1 MVYFNQTT
9 IHKKILKTELILQ
22 NNQVTV
28 KKKQVLVLF
37 ILEIPISSV
46 ILCNNCQLELPKP

>member
-28 KKKQVLVLF
+28 KKKTGTGARKQETLR
-37 ILEIPISSV
+37 PSV
-46 ILCNNCQLELPKP
+46 SEAGRHWGDEQ